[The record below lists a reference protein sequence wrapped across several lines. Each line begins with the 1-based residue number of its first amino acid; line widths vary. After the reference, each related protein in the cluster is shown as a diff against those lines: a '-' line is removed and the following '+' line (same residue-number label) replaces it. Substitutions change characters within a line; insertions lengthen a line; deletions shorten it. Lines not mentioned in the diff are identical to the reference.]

1 MLQADNKEVSNKLA
15 EKIAAERAK
24 ALLKS
29 MENKKRPAEDS
40 LQVSGGSSTEAQKSK
55 KTKKD
60 KDKDK
65 SKKKKKKSKD

>member
-1 MLQADNKEVSNKLA
+1 MSEKLA

-40 LQVSGGSSTEAQKSK
+40 PQASGGSVPEGQKSK
-55 KTKKD
+55 KSKKG

-65 SKKKKKKSKD
+65 SKKKKSKD

>member
-1 MLQADNKEVSNKLA
+1 MSEKLA

-40 LQVSGGSSTEAQKSK
+40 PQASGGSAPEGQKSK
-55 KTKKD
+55 KSKKG

-65 SKKKKKKSKD
+65 SKKKKSKN